1 MVQSLIAYDQKY
13 FLTKFYCCLGDGRMD
28 SPGHCAQY
36 CTYTLIEYESKD
48 IVACEIINKR
58 ETDLKSTSMEKKGL
72 KRALQ
77 SLKDSGIIVK
87 EICTDAS
94 TTVAAFIGMH
104 FLMNILN
111 LKFLR

>member
-1 MVQSLIAYDQKY
+1 
-13 FLTKFYCCLGDGRMD
+13 MD
-28 SPGHCAQY
+28 SPGHCAQ
-36 CTYTLIEYESKD
+36 YTLIEYESKD

-58 ETDLKSTSMEKKGL
+58 ETDFTMEKEGL